1 MDHSRFTLNA
11 SDITIGASNR
21 AEVPLSLGESS
32 KQIEVSHVVCVLTRI
47 WSGQP
52 GGDGGDGGD
61 GGKPLVSNWS
71 DDIVSNRDE

>member
-1 MDHSRFTLNA
+1 MLNA
-11 SDITIGASNR
+11 SDTTIGASNR

-52 GGDGGDGGD
+52 GGDGGDGG
-61 GGKPLVSNWS
+61 KPLVSNWS
-71 DDIVSNRDE
+71 DDVVSNRDE